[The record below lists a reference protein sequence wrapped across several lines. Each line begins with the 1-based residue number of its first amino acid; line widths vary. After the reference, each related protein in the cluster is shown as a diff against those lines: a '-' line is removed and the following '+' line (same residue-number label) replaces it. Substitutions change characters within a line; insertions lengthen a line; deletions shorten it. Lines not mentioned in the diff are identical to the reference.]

1 MIKSPTDLQP
11 TKQQENTLFILD
23 TIIHCMMLRECF
35 DYIDNDSPKVAF
47 ILKVTSRLRPRNSE
61 KLLEPNSKKDYALVY
76 SNGETPLTKL

>member
-35 DYIDNDSPKVAF
+35 DYIDNDNPGLYFKGNF
-47 ILKVTSRLRPRNSE
+47 KTKTKELR
-61 KLLEPNSKKDYALVY
+61 KLLEPIIKKRLCV
-76 SNGETPLTKL
+76 SIF